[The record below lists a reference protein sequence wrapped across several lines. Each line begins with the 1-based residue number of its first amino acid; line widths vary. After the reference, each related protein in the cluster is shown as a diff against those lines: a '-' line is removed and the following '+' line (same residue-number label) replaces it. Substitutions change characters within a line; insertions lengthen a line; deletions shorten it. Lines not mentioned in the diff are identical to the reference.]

1 MISGCYDGVVRL
13 WDRRSTKD
21 AVASFKP
28 FDANGKKV
36 MCLDWGK
43 GDVVCVGGEGG
54 LDVWKIG
61 GGLIVM

>member
-1 MISGCYDGVVRL
+1 MVRL

-21 AVASFKP
+21 ALASFKP

-36 MCLDWGK
+36 MCSDWGK

-61 GGLIVM
+61 GGEV